1 VECRLVNQTALHPEK
16 RQSAAKLKVQ
26 LFDHFITLFC
36 LHFRMGE
43 TNSEG
48 AFLELTTRPIKF
60 GPASTANAVFYDEG
74 RREILS
80 VDSNGIITGTEIKE
94 DIVKKKF

>member
-1 VECRLVNQTALHPEK
+1 MRFYFCRM
-16 RQSAAKLKVQ
+16 
-26 LFDHFITLFC
+26 D
-36 LHFRMGE
+36 
-43 TNSEG
+43 G

-80 VDSNGIITGTEIKE
+80 VDSNGTITGIQFIE
-94 DIVKKKF
+94 DCSKPDFQ